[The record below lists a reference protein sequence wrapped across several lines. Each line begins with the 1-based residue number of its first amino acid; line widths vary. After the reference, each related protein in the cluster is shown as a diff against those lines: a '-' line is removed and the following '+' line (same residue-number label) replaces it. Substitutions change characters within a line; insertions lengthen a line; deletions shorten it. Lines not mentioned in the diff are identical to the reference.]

1 MKRRSSE
8 VNSYPC
14 SLCPL
19 VLYASCTLKRTVQD
33 IDWTSKGFP
42 MLGFRF
48 NGRFGEQF
56 DGRLLEGTRWS
67 FVHLFVGQP
76 ESVGPKMCGDCL
88 GPSRFGIDEYSSSE
102 LLEFLDSSLCNAG
115 LEVCIDS

>member
-19 VLYASCTLKRTVQD
+19 VLYASCTLQRAVQD
-33 IDWTSKGFP
+33 IDRTSKGFP

-48 NGRFGEQF
+48 DGRFGEQL
-56 DGRLLEGTRWS
+56 DGRLLEGTCWS
-67 FVHLFVGQP
+67 FIHLFVGQS
-76 ESVGPKMCGDCL
+76 ESIGPKMCGDCL
-88 GPSRFGIDEYSSSE
+88 GPSCFGVNEYGSSE
-102 LLEFLDSSLCNAG
+102 LLKFLDSTLRDAW